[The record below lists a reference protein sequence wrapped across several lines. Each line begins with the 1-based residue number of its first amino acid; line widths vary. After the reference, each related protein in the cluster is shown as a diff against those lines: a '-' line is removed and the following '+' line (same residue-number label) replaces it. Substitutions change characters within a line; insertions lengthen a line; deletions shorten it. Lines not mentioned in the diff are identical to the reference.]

1 MTIEGLAGLVILGV
15 LIFLVF
21 KRIGEKKDEK
31 FDKRNGR

>member
-21 KRIGEKKDEK
+21 NRIGEKKDEK
-31 FDKRNGR
+31 FDKRKW